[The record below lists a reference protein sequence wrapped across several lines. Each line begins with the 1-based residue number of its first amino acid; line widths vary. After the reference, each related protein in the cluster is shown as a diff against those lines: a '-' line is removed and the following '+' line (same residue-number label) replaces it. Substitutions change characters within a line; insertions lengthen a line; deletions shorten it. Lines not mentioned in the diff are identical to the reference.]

1 MTRNTN
7 KIGVITSINVNSN
20 GGVPKYSVNA
30 TRLTINGVEGDKQ
43 RYKNHGGIERAV
55 VLYSLDKILKLQK
68 AGHKIYPGSTGENI
82 TIKGLDWDNLQEG
95 DQLEIGNVV
104 IQLTFPA
111 PPCGTIAESF
121 IDSNI
126 NQMSHDINPGWARW
140 CASVVNEGNISVEN
154 TVRLT
159 NIQDIL

>member
-1 MTRNTN
+1 MD
-7 KIGVITSINVNSN
+7 IGVITSLNVNPN
-20 GGVPKYSVNA
+20 GGVPKYA
-30 TRLTINGVEGDKQ
+30 TDTVKITINGVEGDKQ
-43 RYKNHGGIERAV
+43 RYKNHGGTERAV
-55 VLYSLDKILKLQK
+55 VLYSLDKILELQK

-82 TIKGLDWDNLQEG
+82 TIKGLDWNNLQEG

-140 CASVVNEGNISVEN
+140 CASVVNEGNISVGDI
-154 TVRLT
+154 VRLT
-159 NIQDIL
+159 KLYLLL